1 MEFPD
6 MKKQLTTAIGLGAL
20 SLFLLGATPNTMAA
34 PTGQDKQ
41 VKRPLTPKLRYENP
55 LAGTQWELVS
65 PVYRGLKQKPT
76 LQFDEGRLFTSVG
89 LNRISGGYSVDLDV
103 MSVYP
108 LISTKMGGPREVMAA
123 ENALSKAV
131 QSAKNFQLSKD
142 GRSLTLYGSST
153 LVWRRTG
160 STAVAVNPLA
170 NTQWEVDS
178 PTFPGVQKRPTLNIT
193 EKSLGPSVGLNAIGG
208 GYTVKGNTIKVE
220 RMISTMMAGS
230 TEVMKAERALIK
242 AIEGAR
248 TFELSPDGQHLTLR
262 GSSTLQLRRIG
273 KSETVANPL
282 AWTEWELTSPTY
294 RGLKKTPTLKIS
306 DKGLSPSVGLN
317 VVNGGYT
324 VKGNTIKV
332 ESLISTMMAG
342 PQEIMEAERALNR
355 GVQEAKTFELTQNG
369 QRLTLRGSSTLT
381 FRRTGTTAQGFV
393 PAETKIISVGPQ
405 LGPEMDGDKSPNYLQ
420 LEDLSEGVSWGK
432 FTERKIEGFNFVP
445 DYRYQLR
452 VVVERN
458 QRTGEK
464 RLRALEVFS
473 QQWMRTA
480 TLAAN
485 HKILEVAPTE
495 VDCIGVAPRKCLQV
509 REAGGQWQTFS
520 APIEGFT
527 FEDGW
532 RYRLQVAVTPV
543 KNPPADGSSLRYQLV
558 RVLDKMP
565 VTY

>member
-1 MEFPD
+1 

-20 SLFLLGATPNTMAA
+20 SLFLLGATPGAVAA
-34 PTGQDKQ
+34 PAGQ
-41 VKRPLTPKLRYENP
+41 VKRPLTPKRVYENP
-55 LAGTQWELVS
+55 LAGTQWELVT
-65 PVYRGLKQKPT
+65 PVYRGLKKKPT
-76 LQFDEGRLFTSVG
+76 LKFEDSRLSTSVG
-89 LNRISGGYSVDLDV
+89 LNSISGGYSVDLDV
-103 MSVYP
+103 MSVGP
-108 LISTKMGGPREVMAA
+108 LISTKMAGPRELMDA
-123 ENALSKAV
+123 ERALSKAV
-131 QSAKNFQLSKD
+131 QDAENFKLSGD

-153 LVWRRTG
+153 LIWRRTG

-178 PTFPGVQKRPTLNIT
+178 PVYRGLSKRPTLNIT

-220 RMISTMMAGS
+220 RMVSTMMAGS
-230 TEVMKAERALIK
+230 PEVMSAERALIK
-242 AIEGAR
+242 AIEEAR
-248 TFELSPDGQHLTLR
+248 TFELSPDGQRLTLR
-262 GSSTLQLRRIG
+262 GSSTLVLRRTG
-273 KSETVANPL
+273 STQTVANPL
-282 AWTEWELTSPTY
+282 AWTEWELTSLTY
-294 RGLKKTPTLKIS
+294 RGLAKPPTLKIS

-317 VVNGGYT
+317 LVNGGYT
-324 VKGNTIKV
+324 VKGNTIQV

-342 PQEIMEAERALNR
+342 PQEIMEAERAFNK
-355 GVQEAKTFELTQNG
+355 GVQDAKTFELTQNG
-369 QRLTLRGSSTLT
+369 QRLTLRGSSTLV

-393 PAETKIISVGPQ
+393 PAETKIINVAPQ

-432 FTERKIEGFNFVP
+432 FTERKIEGFDFVP
-445 DYRYQLR
+445 GYRYQMR
-452 VVVERN
+452 VVVERD
-458 QRTGEK
+458 QRSGEK

-480 TLAAN
+480 TLEPT
-485 HKILEVAPTE
+485 HKILEVAPTL
-495 VDCIGVAPRKCLQV
+495 VDCLGVAPRKCLKV
-509 REAGGQWQTFS
+509 REAGGQWQNFY
-520 APIEGFT
+520 APIEGFK

-565 VTY
+565 VIY